1 MIVSELIKVL
11 SECPQNAEVLLICD
25 YPVFKKIE
33 KDNVRVKKD
42 LSTITIS

>member
-1 MIVSELIKVL
+1 MIVSEMIKKL
-11 SECPQNAEVLLICD
+11 LECPQNAEVLLICD

-33 KDNVRVKKD
+33 RCDINVKKD